1 MGSWG
6 ARFWTQN
13 CDETL
18 HDTCTSATQIPD
30 MEGLRVSG
38 WILVGKSLT
47 NNCKPFQ
54 KLCIFFLMGNT
65 WNKSMIIIK
74 IYWLFWNPLVLIL
87 PISQENLLPSIL
99 ETSTLWTWGPLRW
112 HGSPGEPGRAGRARC
127 PEVSVWTEA
136 LPVAGAAHCLA
147 QVGGVVAVHL
157 EALEATASAGRCFS
171 RGNSK
176 EDKEVAR
183 LS

>member
-54 KLCIFFLMGNT
+54 KLCIFFFNGKHMEQ
-65 WNKSMIIIK
+65 IHDH
-74 IYWLFWNPLVLIL
+74 Y
-87 PISQENLLPSIL
+87 QNLLIILKSIGFDFANL
-99 ETSTLWTWGPLRW
+99 PGESSSLDSGNIDSLDLGPFTMAR
-112 HGSPGEPGRAGRARC
+112 EPGRASEGREGPVPRSFRVNWGFASCRC
-127 PEVSVWTEA
+127 CA
-136 LPVAGAAHCLA
+136 LPGTSWWCCGCPSWGAGSYRVSGSVF
-147 QVGGVVAVHL
+147 QP
-157 EALEATASAGRCFS
+157 RQFQ
-171 RGNSK
+171 R
-176 EDKEVAR
+176 R
-183 LS
+183 